1 MSYLKAD
8 FTYHNLGLE
17 FSSGL
22 LHILHPIGTQVVCIR
37 KVWLREKG
45 FLTRN
50 FTVRSIMALTFDKL
64 YSWSLET
71 SYMLYRHPCGKVG
84 EMVDLYKGIEIMVQT
99 WTSKRSVMT
108 FDLETLSRSQL
119 ILFLQSLCKLLAKV
133 NKGVLMRSD
142 MTLTSDLETIFKVR
156 TLSKAFFRR
165 KIGHWQGFHT

>member
-1 MSYLKAD
+1 MAKGKRVSDKELYSEV
-8 FTYHNLGLE
+8 YHDLDLWQTL
-17 FSSGL
+17 FM
-22 LHILHPIGTQVVCIR
+22 IP
-37 KVWLREKG
+37 
-45 FLTRN
+45 RN
-50 FTVRSIMALTFDKL
+50 FLHALQASL
-64 YSWSLET
+64 WESW
-71 SYMLYRHPCGKVG
+71 RNGG
-84 EMVDLYKGIEIMVQT
+84 LYKGIEIMVQT